1 MVYAF
6 SLFCYYYSSVKELES
21 KTLQTFSVLQRLNS
35 SEQMPAQVVKTLVG
49 LVYSGWE
56 DTLSLKGSSKL
67 PSDVTQGT

>member
-1 MVYAF
+1 
-6 SLFCYYYSSVKELES
+6 
-21 KTLQTFSVLQRLNS
+21 
-35 SEQMPAQVVKTLVG
+35 MPGQVVKTLVG